1 LTLNRLRRRSTGLGL
16 GNRVR
21 MAWDAEAV
29 GFEMRWVEMR

>member
-16 GNRVR
+16 GNCVR